1 MDMNLEQ
8 VKPVINWI
16 KGHLMI
22 AIMSILIVA
31 FLFCGWYFSSAM
43 STELTSEIDERKKSF
58 QKIEQASKGKVSLPL
73 TDGEFEASGVLN
85 QQLLDSMRTLTE
97 KMEVDLSAARK
108 ATLKHNGD
116 PFPEEMP
123 HPSFSDRQS
132 GAEEGSKRLLINE
145 QLFPNPPVAEAEDL
159 PNKVHTA
166 LIAAYKDMLQ
176 KARAGM
182 PPAPASLSDTLLRE
196 QSRFI
201 QLDKRKAARAD
212 LSEPELEELRQALS
226 KSRLQMYNQA
236 ASDLSFYAS
245 ASAFYLPENPFETK
259 AQHSLAELYDWHWD
273 WWVAEDII
281 AAIVKANTDLESG
294 KPLPVVQAAVK
305 RLISVR
311 TLNSSLASIPSGKS
325 SNSAGRSKGRGGS
338 SSDRGGATSGGPLPD
353 PVVSMNNAIKTDFS
367 VSLTGRSSNDL
378 LDVRN
383 IEVVLIVETEG
394 LPRLVNAL
402 AQENFITIT
411 NLSLAPASAFLA
423 AENGYIYGARPVS
436 MITMEL
442 ETLWFRKWTAA
453 WMPTQVR
460 DALGIKSA
468 SNN

>member
-22 AIMSILIVA
+22 AIMSVLIVA

-43 STELTSEIDERKKSF
+43 STELTREIAERKKSF
-58 QKIEQASKGKVSLPL
+58 QKIEQASKSTVSLPL
-73 TDGEFEASGVLN
+73 TDGDFEASGVLN
-85 QQLLDSMRTLTE
+85 KQLLDSMRTLTE
-97 KMEVDLSAARK
+97 KMQVDLGTARE
-108 ATLKHNGD
+108 ATLRHNGD
-116 PFPEEMP
+116 PFPAQMP
-123 HPSFSDRQS
+123 HPSYSERQS
-132 GAEEGSKRLLINE
+132 GAADGSKRLLIDE
-145 QLFPNPPVAEAEDL
+145 RLFPNPPGNQAEDL

-166 LIAAYKDMLQ
+166 LIAAYADMLQ
-176 KARAGM
+176 EANAGM

-212 LSEPELEELRQALS
+212 LTEPELEELRQALS

-236 ASDLSFYAS
+236 ASDISFYAS
-245 ASAFYLPENPFETK
+245 ASAFILPESPFITK

-281 AAIVKANTDLESG
+281 AAIVNANTDLENG

-311 TLNSSLASIPSGKS
+311 TLDPTLASISSGKS
-325 SNSAGRSKGRGGS
+325 SNSGNRSKGRGGN
-338 SSDRGGATSGGPLPD
+338 SSDRGGAASGGPLPD
-353 PVVSMNNAIKTDFS
+353 PVVSMNSAIKTDFA

-378 LDVRN
+378 VDVRN
-383 IEVVLIVETEG
+383 IEVVVIVETAA

-402 AQENFITIT
+402 AKENFITIT
-411 NLSLAPASAFLA
+411 NLSLAPASAFRA
-423 AENGYIYGARPVS
+423 AESGYIYGSRPVS
-436 MITMEL
+436 MVTMEL